1 MPQRPSAARRLL
13 LRALPGVAAVAF
25 AALAFHAP
33 QAAAQAYP
41 DKPVKIV
48 VGFPPGGTNDI
59 LARLVAEK
67 QQGKW
72 RQSFIVENRPDAASA
87 NGNDLVAKAAPDGYT
102 LHFGAAGNIAI
113 NPSLFANMP
122 FDPQTDFAPVA
133 LASTAPPWRVAWP
146 SSSTRPR
153 SVRDMSAATDQRP

>member
-1 MPQRPSAARRLL
+1 MDSQSAAWTSRRAVHSNIQETFRMPQRPSAARRLL

-67 QQGKW
+67 LQEKLK
-72 RQSFIVENRPDAASA
+72 QSFIVENKPGAASA
-87 NGNDLVAKAAPDGYT
+87 IGNDLVAKAAPDGYT
-102 LHFGAAGNIAI
+102 L
-113 NPSLFANMP
+113 L
-122 FDPQTDFAPVA
+122 V
-133 LASTAPPWRVAWP
+133 
-146 SSSTRPR
+146 SSSSGPTTNPVLMKSWPTIPRRTSSRSRCWRPSR
-153 SVRDMSAATDQRP
+153 WW

>member
-67 QQGKW
+67 LQEKLK
-72 RQSFIVENRPDAASA
+72 QSFIVENKPGAASA
-87 NGNDLVAKAAPDGYT
+87 IGNDLVAVGVDT
-102 LHFGAAGNIAI
+102 V
-113 NPSLFANMP
+113 
-122 FDPQTDFAPVA
+122 Q
-133 LASTAPPWRVAWP
+133 
-146 SSSTRPR
+146 
-153 SVRDMSAATDQRP
+153 

>member
-1 MPQRPSAARRLL
+1 MDSQSAAWTSRRAVHSNIQETFRMPQRPSAARRLL

-67 QQGKW
+67 LQEKLK
-72 RQSFIVENRPDAASA
+72 QSFIVENKRYSS
-87 NGNDLVAKAAPDGYT
+87 NRCLSTLV
-102 LHFGAAGNIAI
+102 
-113 NPSLFANMP
+113 S
-122 FDPQTDFAPVA
+122 
-133 LASTAPPWRVAWP
+133 
-146 SSSTRPR
+146 
-153 SVRDMSAATDQRP
+153 